1 MISSHSYKGGLGLEE
16 KLMVSLE
23 KGFLHYKDFLQ
34 MFKEVHSLWTWPEVS
49 KLLKL
54 KKKKKEDG
62 LYPYLSIYHISM

>member
-1 MISSHSYKGGLGLEE
+1 
-16 KLMVSLE
+16 MVSLE

-34 MFKEVHSLWTWPEVS
+34 LFKEVHSLWTWPEVS

-54 KKKKKEDG
+54 KKKEEDG